1 MTRRDAVTMPSPSRL
16 RLFAHQVVTVV
27 FAALCAVTA
36 ALAQSADSDATDPPG
51 RVGSVS
57 LLAGPVT
64 MVDLATGS
72 REEALLN
79 WPVTGGW
86 RIDTGRAGR
95 AEVRIGSTA
104 LRLDEETTVD
114 FARLDDQFVQ
124 IAVLRGS
131 VALRLRNREI
141 VNELEVLTQRERIS
155 FDEIGRYR
163 IDVDRPP
170 GVTALSAF
178 AGRARVASGGSSF
191 MVADGQRGELS
202 APPLIRFQLVA
213 ATVDRFDDWVAARDA
228 REETI
233 RSEAY
238 VSRETTGIE
247 TLDQYGDWRTV
258 EDYGPVWFPRD
269 VSATWAPYRYGRW
282 TSVSPWGWTWID
294 EAPWGFAPL
303 HYGRWAV
310 IGGGWG
316 WIPGVVVPRPI
327 YAPALVAWFGVPGVG
342 IGVGA
347 PIGWFPLGPRE
358 VYVPAYRHTPRYLR
372 VVNVQHVTNVNQI
385 TIVQAPKYVNHHP
398 DRSTWVPD
406 NRFGRPEPVHR
417 GQRPPPSEW
426 RQYIA
431 RPQPPA
437 NVPNTK
443 RRQSTEGATL
453 APSPTLPTTPTEAR
467 PIVRPPS
474 VAPRAAEPSRPIE
487 APRAIETQRAQPAPP
502 TAVPPPTVAPRS
514 FEPPRT
520 PEAPRARPAP
530 TPATRPEPSRGPSEP
545 APAVRDERRTAPRA
559 PAPSTQPPAPHQAPA
574 DRTRSR
580 EVTPAPTQ
588 PQTGETHAPRGR
600 GEAPGPRDGQR
611 QAPRAPSAPAM
622 PAPAAAPPQAA
633 PPPAAPPGARDSTRA
648 PPARQAPPA
657 RTDGG
662 SERGADRPG
671 RPPNEAAR

>member
-1 MTRRDAVTMPSPSRL
+1 M
-16 RLFAHQVVTVV
+16 V
-27 FAALCAVTA
+27 FAALCTITA
-36 ALAQSADSDATDPPG
+36 ALAQSPDSDAADPPG
-51 RVGSVS
+51 RVGSIS

-95 AEVRIGSTA
+95 AEVRIGSTT
-104 LRLDEETTVD
+104 LRLDEESTVD
-114 FARLDDQFVQ
+114 FARIDDQFVQ

-155 FDEIGRYR
+155 FDESGRYR
-163 IDVDRPP
+163 IDVDRPE
-170 GVTALSAF
+170 GVTAVTTF
-178 AGRARVASGGSSF
+178 TGRARLASGGSSF
-191 MVADGQRGELS
+191 MVGDGQRGELS
-202 APPLIRFQLVA
+202 APPMIRFQLVA

-228 REETI
+228 REATI

-269 VSATWAPYRYGRW
+269 VPATWAPYRYGRW
-282 TSVSPWGWTWID
+282 VSVNPWGWTWID

-316 WIPGVVVPRPI
+316 WIPGVVVARPV
-327 YAPALVAWFGVPGVG
+327 YAPALVAWFGAPGVSVG

-358 VYVPAYRHTPRYLR
+358 VYVPAHRHTPRYLR

-385 TIVQAPKYVNHHP
+385 TIVQAPKYVNRHP
-398 DRSTWVPD
+398 DRTTWVPGD
-406 NRFGRPEPVHR
+406 RFGRPEPVQR

-443 RRQSTEGATL
+443 RRQSNEATTP
-453 APSPTLPTTPTEAR
+453 APAPTLPATPTEAR
-467 PIVRPPS
+467 PTVRPPA
-474 VAPRAAEPSRPIE
+474 VVPRTAEPSRPMDT
-487 APRAIETQRAQPAPP
+487 PRAIEPQRAQPAPP
-502 TAVPPPTVAPRS
+502 TAVPPPTVAPRT
-514 FEPPRT
+514 PDTPRT
-520 PEAPRARPAP
+520 LDTPRAIETQRAQPIPSPA
-530 TPATRPEPSRGPSEP
+530 ARPEPSGGAGQPT
-545 APAVRDERRTAPRA
+545 PAVRDERRTAPRA
-559 PAPSTQPPAPHQAPA
+559 PAPSTQLPPPHQPPV

-580 EVTPAPTQ
+580 EVMPAPSQPQAGETPAL
-588 PQTGETHAPRGR
+588 RGR
-600 GEAPGPRDGQR
+600 GEAHGPRDGQR
-611 QAPRAPSAPAM
+611 QAPRAPAAPAM
-622 PAPAAAPPQAA
+622 PAPAPAAA
-633 PPPAAPPGARDSTRA
+633 PPPAVPPPVA
-648 PPARQAPPA
+648 PPAAREGARPPPARPAPPA

-671 RPPNEAAR
+671 RPASESAR